1 MTPREAWFFVT
12 GLLMRD
18 DDPAEYWRGFLD
30 GQAEASEPMRP
41 DDQFFLAGETWTGAE
56 RERARRRTADEAR
69 TRRPGDYRPLPPVT
83 DWGPDGQ
90 WRRVRETGPYGDQY
104 CYRRA

>member
-1 MTPREAWFFVT
+1 MTAPTLAAPILTFPEAPAMTPREAWFFVT

-56 RERARRRTADEAR
+56 RERARRRTA
-69 TRRPGDYRPLPPVT
+69 TGRPPGAH
-83 DWGPDGQ
+83 G
-90 WRRVRETGPYGDQY
+90 WR
-104 CYRRA
+104 C